1 MSDGEPT
8 WVVEKTSGGY
18 GVLRSFDGSTRVK
31 STDVRPGVETVLE
44 PRRRTDWV
52 EPPAP
57 GEWDL
62 TNADKVGDD
71 E

>member
-1 MSDGEPT
+1 MSRET
-8 WVVEKTSGGY
+8 
-18 GVLRSFDGSTRVK
+18 F
-31 STDVRPGVETVLE
+31 GVETILE
-44 PRRRTDWV
+44 PRRRIDWV

-62 TNADKVGDD
+62 TTADKVGDD